1 MIFSLV
7 SDIICFVLLTQ
18 SPMFLKIA
26 FISYWSCPLTKVGVL
41 ASGGMNIY
49 VLNLVNYLGKL
60 GHQVDIYT
68 RVHKEN
74 DESILQIH
82 KNVRIIHLATKIIRD
97 TDFFSDKVQLFIKKF
112 KLNYDILHAHYFY
125 SGLAGMKLRKSLSIP
140 LLTTFHSLGRTKES
154 YLGLSDE
161 FRINSEKMVVSQ
173 TDGIIA
179 STELEKD
186 DLVTNYK
193 AKKEKIFVVSPGVN
207 HYLFKPKNPV
217 SARLK
222 LGLPLKPKTIL
233 FVGRIDPIKGI
244 SLLIEAI
251 ARLTSLFPSFEK
263 NFRVFLIGGDIKSS
277 LFWQNAEVKK
287 IKQLII
293 SKKLECCVKF
303 IGSRPH
309 SLLADY
315 YAASDVVVM
324 PSLYES
330 FGLVVLE
337 AMSSGAC
344 VLVSKVGGLKYLVK
358 DKINGRFFENGNI
371 ISLSSILWKLLNN
384 KNERLRLG
392 SNAFASSQRFC
403 WDIQAKKMEDAY
415 KRFL

>member
-1 MIFSLV
+1 
-7 SDIICFVLLTQ
+7 
-18 SPMFLKIA
+18 MFLKIA

-49 VLNLVNYLGKL
+49 VLNLANFLGKL

-74 DESILQIH
+74 DEKILQIH
-82 KNVRIIHLATKIIRD
+82 KNVRIIHLAAANIKD

-125 SGLAGMKLRKSLSIP
+125 SGLIGLELKKRLSIP
-140 LLTTFHSLGRTKES
+140 LLATFHSLGKTKEL
-154 YLGLSDE
+154 YVGIRDA
-161 FRINSEKMVVSQ
+161 FRLNSEKKIVRFA
-173 TDGIIA
+173 DGIIA
-179 STELEKD
+179 STELEKN
-186 DLVTNYK
+186 DLMENYK
-193 AKKEKIFVVSPGVN
+193 GKSKKVFVVSPGVN
-207 HYLFKPKNPV
+207 HHLFKPKNKV
-217 SARLK
+217 LSRVK
-222 LGLPLKPKTIL
+222 LHLPLKPKIIL

-244 SLLIEAI
+244 SFLIEAI
-251 ARLTSLFPSFEK
+251 ARLTRQYPTFEK
-263 NFRVFLIGGDIKSS
+263 NYRVLLIGGDISSS

-358 DKINGRFFENGNI
+358 DKINGRFFENGDI
-371 ISLSSILWKLLNN
+371 ISLSSILWELLNN

-403 WDIQAKKMEDAY
+403 WDIQAKKMEDVY